1 MSSLVKVSIR
11 DLWMSFG
18 KNAVLKGVNLDIE
31 DGEFVTILGPSGCG
45 KTTLLR
51 VVAGLYKPTRGDIFF
66 NEKRVTDMPPWE
78 RNVGLVFQDYALWP
92 HMTVY
97 ENIAYGLKLRKV
109 RKEEMDERVNRVAS
123 ILGIEDL
130 LNRYPYQLSGG
141 QQQRVALAR
150 AIVINP
156 SVLLLDEPLSNLDAK
171 IRVNVRTEI
180 RKLQKSLKITT
191 IYVTHDQEEALV
203 ISDRIAVMNKGVIE
217 QVGTPEELYHS
228 PRSVFVADFIGQV
241 NMIPGKVALMDYEKK
256 VLYVDTE
263 VGRIPAVMDESLREG
278 DEVHLFFRPESV
290 EVVRGDVAA
299 SDQDIVLSG
308 KVEDA
313 QFLGNLLRMGIRVN
327 GIVLKAEIHNPISV
341 SFAIGDQVRLKINA
355 QRVRLLKR

>member
-1 MSSLVKVSIR
+1 MVRVSIK

-18 KNAVLKGVNLDIE
+18 KSVVLKGVNLNIE

-51 VVAGLYKPTRGDIFF
+51 IVAGLYKPVRGDVFF
-66 NEKRVTDMPPWE
+66 DERRVTDVPPWE

-97 ENIAYGLKLRKV
+97 DNIAYGLKLRKV
-109 RKEEMDERVNRVAS
+109 KENEISERVKYAAS
-123 ILGIEDL
+123 VLGIEDL

-180 RKLQKSLKITT
+180 RRLQKSLKITT

-203 ISDRIAVMNKGVIE
+203 ISDRIAVMNMGIVE
-217 QVGTPEELYHS
+217 QVGAPAELYQNPKS
-228 PRSVFVADFIGQV
+228 LFVADFIGQV
-241 NMIPGKVALMDYEKK
+241 NIIPGEVVSADLEKK
-256 VLYVDTE
+256 VLYVETE
-263 VGRIPAVMDESLREG
+263 IGRVPVIMDESLREG
-278 DEVHLFFRPESV
+278 DEVYLIFRPENV
-290 EVVRGDVAA
+290 EVAKGDITVGE
-299 SDQDIVLSG
+299 QDVVLVG
-308 KVEDA
+308 RVEDV
-313 QFLGNLLRMGIRVN
+313 QFLGNLLRINVRV
-327 GIVLKAEIHNPISV
+327 GDTVVKAEIHNPV
-341 SFAIGDQVRLKINA
+341 NVNFTLNDQVRLKISA
-355 QRVRLLKR
+355 QHVRPLRK